1 VTNDITE
8 MELDQESPAEE
19 AAEEEFFLTPED
31 EALPNMVEV
40 FMQSEQGKTALRDIS
55 DRCLNEIRSAIDGRT
70 EYVER
75 VAQDWKLF
83 SGDLPKRQP
92 PFQNSANMH
101 VPIALENI
109 TRITFHAYGEL
120 FGDWSNIFGVLPM
133 GPEDDLTAQILSAH
147 GNWQIRQQIPG
158 FKREMHRALLSFFHI
173 GDVTIQS
180 WWDRDTGLN
189 CHEMLSP
196 DEFITPYSYT
206 TTRPDYSD
214 LPWYARVVTK
224 YKHEMQ
230 ALKDEWYDVEAVLKG
245 NQPSWDD
252 EPEQVLDRA
261 IKEFQGIAEPDG
273 DTRAPYKL
281 YHYEGWVELPGD
293 DKQRWCQVIVHE
305 NSRAVLKLCIL
316 ETVNWQDKQRFEMQ
330 SQELEAFQGAMA
342 QHEAASMQ
350 QGQLMQQ
357 HDQAMAMGDEQTAM
371 QARMRLQEIAASP
384 LPPPPQPPMWMQTP
398 EDTPEP
404 PKKEPLR
411 LFIHGVCIEP
421 LVGNLG
427 LGYGRILCDYNR
439 AANTALSQFT
449 DAASLGNAKSFLA
462 TELVELPQDFRVAP
476 GRWTQVKGVMGQQ
489 LKDNVMPLDFGAAN
503 NQLLELVSLAQKSG
517 QSAAQSPEVLSGEP
531 GKSGETFRGL
541 SARIEQATKILSVST
556 RKFLDSPFEQ
566 ILRNNAFLNSIY
578 LRDEEI
584 FMVANHALRSLPK
597 LAADPTAQV
606 EDPNAPM
613 PAGGPPQQPG
623 APPMPGLVPLRVGRD
638 MYDRNYEVEFRADLR
653 FASMAQRISEADEI
667 YHMVLADP
675 VFSMNA
681 ALRFYTFK
689 KSMEARGKADVVQ
702 LMGPAPPLGMMMA
715 PPMPPGQAP
724 PGGPPKGPD
733 SATPP
738 APPDGVGQ
746 PTE

>member
-1 VTNDITE
+1 MTDDITE
-8 MELDQESPAEE
+8 QELDPESPDEE

-40 FMQSEQGKTALRDIS
+40 FMGSDQGKTALREIS
-55 DRCLNEIRSAIDGRT
+55 DRCLSEIRSAIDGRT

-147 GNWQIRQQIPG
+147 GNWQLRQQIPG

-173 GDVTIQS
+173 GDVTVQS
-180 WWDRDTGLN
+180 WWDRDSGLN

-214 LPWYARVVTK
+214 LPWYARVLTR

-230 ALKDEWYDVEAVLKG
+230 QMKAEWYDVDAVLKG

-252 EPEQVLDRA
+252 DPEQVLDRA
-261 IKEFQGIAEPDG
+261 IKEFQGIGEPDG
-273 DTRAPYKL
+273 DTKAPYKL
-281 YHYEGWVELPGD
+281 YWYEGWLDLPGS

-305 NSRAVLKLCIL
+305 HSRAVLKLAIL

-330 SQELEAFQGAMA
+330 SQELEAFQSALAQHQEMQDQQEQLMA
-342 QHEAASMQ
+342 QHE
-350 QGQLMQQ
+350 
-357 HDQAMAMGDEQTAM
+357 QALAMGDAQAEM
-371 QARMRLQEIAASP
+371 QVRMALQEMASAP
-384 LPPPPQPPMWMQTP
+384 LPPPPQPPMWMQDP
-398 EDTPEP
+398 EDQPEP

-421 LVGNLG
+421 LVGNMG
-427 LGYGRILCDYNR
+427 IGYGRVLSDYNR

-449 DAASLGNAKSFLA
+449 DSASLGNAKSFLA

-476 GRWTQVKGVMGQQ
+476 GRWTQIKGVMGQQ
-489 LKDNVMPLDFGAAN
+489 LKDNVMPLDYGGAN
-503 NQLLELVSLAQKSG
+503 PQLMDLVALMQKSG

-597 LAADPTAQV
+597 VAADPTAQV
-606 EDPNAPM
+606 EDPSAPL
-613 PAGGPPQQPG
+613 PGASPPVAPG
-623 APPMPGLVPLRVGRD
+623 APAQPGLVPLKVGRH

-653 FASMAQRISEADEI
+653 FASQAQRVSEADEI

-681 ALRFYTFK
+681 SLRYYTFK

-702 LMGPAPPLGMMMA
+702 MMGAPPPQGMMMGPLPAPPGA
-715 PPMPPGQAP
+715 K
-724 PGGPPKGPD
+724 PGGPPQGPD
-733 SATPP
+733 NAKPP